1 MFPASR
7 ALFALTL
14 LAALP
19 FGAQAETGGQNPS
32 FNLVNRASQP
42 IRELYVTPAGDTN
55 WGQNRLVNG
64 PLPAGDT
71 FAVRLRVADKCVFDM
86 RIVYAD
92 AAKEERREV
101 NTCATSD
108 IVVRGVSATG
118 KADQPSQAGHRRT
131 RRNAHRP
138 AACGQSARHRTP
150 GTGGDDQPASGA
162 RQGLQFRAARRP
174 GRQIRQDAHA
184 GSVQSQ

>member
-92 AAKEERREV
+92 AAKAALDILPSSEIKS
-101 NTCATSD
+101 ALSD
-108 IVVRGVSATG
+108 I
-118 KADQPSQAGHRRT
+118 ADF
-131 RRNAHRP
+131 
-138 AACGQSARHRTP
+138 CVE
-150 GTGGDDQPASGA
+150 
-162 RQGLQFRAARRP
+162 RAY
-174 GRQIRQDAHA
+174 
-184 GSVQSQ
+184 